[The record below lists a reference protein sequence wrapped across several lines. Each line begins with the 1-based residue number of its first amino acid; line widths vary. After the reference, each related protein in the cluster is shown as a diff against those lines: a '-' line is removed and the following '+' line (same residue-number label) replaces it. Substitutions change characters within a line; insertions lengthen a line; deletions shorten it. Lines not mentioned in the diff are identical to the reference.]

1 MNAQRSGSAQRRTS
15 RRGVAT
21 LSAITLALSGLS
33 ITSFNSVNPEATAE
47 VFSGG
52 IRDKSG
58 AVERDAQMN
67 SDLPGGSCVVQSGSS
82 SGSQSGF
89 TWKSLEPSPTSTS
102 KTAWGFSLAFD
113 NSMDRTFA
121 DWFFSNTGQFG
132 TLLNN
137 GTISSMDVG
146 QTLPGDNGPV
156 TAKADEDIA
165 ITGLRNLRNL
175 NLYADLTGAE
185 VEQFAQAG
193 ADNPVRYAWQG
204 DYTRDYPY
212 GTVNATE
219 GDTAKFAAV
228 VNPWPSENIEC
239 NPISVAWE
247 SREKLVVRPGEEL
260 KVGKINVPALEN
272 GGTDDSLSRMVVE
285 AYDAQGKFIGTS
297 STAAS
302 GGEQLLRIADNGDI
316 FYTMPKY
323 KGTDLSQQQGMRFSV
338 LAQPRS
344 VEQLQ
349 AAVENNN
356 AGEGKAFDSSNS
368 LPRYNKANV
377 LSNYQWS
384 LDDTQFHDPEY
395 SPVQQS
401 VTSGV
406 DKTTN
411 TVVTGRQTLAYKQV
425 GDKIADLVRRREDG
439 GVEAEVKLDKR
450 YVYQGWD
457 AKLDENTYDVTVT
470 TPANPLPGTFAQ
482 PRVIVTYSNGSQDII
497 PLLAVIDPNNTQ
509 VTELAVRGTVEG
521 PAGKELVSEL
531 DLNPSFEGHDPV
543 RPKSLE
549 VDQASVPKGWK
560 VTVDDDGTVKVK
572 ATSPEAAANN
582 TKILPR
588 VIATYPDGTTD
599 TVEVPFQIVNAIKV
613 PDYTAVSGQVSQTV
627 KLKPEL
633 PEIGL
638 GGSADDEKPNRYTF
652 PDGSFKY
659 KLGDWTVTIDEKT
672 GELTSTI
679 PETALPGARLTVPVK
694 AYYVNGATPQ
704 VVTGTINVIGD
715 GTGKDFASYPAQVT
729 KAGEKV
735 SSDIDTK
742 LPDPKLATYKLPD
755 NLPTDWEFKI
765 DEKGTVT
772 ATPNV
777 TVENGTTVTVKVEVT
792 YPDGST
798 ATVPAEFTV
807 IDAYARTNDPI
818 YPTVTG
824 RAGKST
830 ESKVDRT
837 RLHDAAEPRFSI
849 ITDPTDP
856 DYIAPPRNLRWED
869 VKIDPVTGVI
879 TTPISKR
886 ALPGSS
892 ADIPVR
898 VTYKD
903 NSTDTTI
910 ATVVVVAEQRQ
921 VYEPQ
926 YMLQTTTPG
935 GGVKSEIT
943 DETKIPEED
952 LIKYESR
959 RYRVPHEFEGW
970 RVSVNEYGVVTATA
984 PADARPGDGVSVPV
998 TVTYR
1003 DGSTD
1008 TVYAPFKV
1016 KENQKDISE
1025 PTYPVESTKPGAEV
1039 KRPVTRDGAPEGT
1052 TFSFGMDGDKPK
1064 TEDTVD
1070 GWTYKIDP
1078 ETGEVSVTPPDG
1090 SKPGDKHVRNVTVT
1104 YPDGSTD
1111 ETPVTTVVNLTQ
1123 NFEVDPTYPPETT
1136 FPGQTVTAPLELP
1149 EGITVAK
1156 DQPYKITPEDG
1167 YTATGDNNE
1176 FGNPTYTVAT
1186 ANGDWLVGL
1195 DDKGN
1200 VIATAPKTAKPG
1212 DSIKVPV
1219 TVTYSDGSTDRIYAP
1234 INIQDAPTREVPFD
1248 VEYKFDD
1255 TVPQGTYKVET
1266 EGVPGTEVQD
1276 RKGNWSQTKAPVNEV
1291 VVIGTKPAKATDE
1304 MTWKMSTG
1312 FDTIMR
1318 PNPALKPGEV
1328 KVVQEGEAGERTITA
1343 KFDAT
1348 LEPGGVPTVKTTSD
1362 TVTKDPKQR
1371 IVEYGPRLKDQ
1382 ELTFTEKN
1390 RVPFETEVKY
1400 DPKLEAGEQVIE
1412 QKGVEGEETVTTK
1425 QKLVDGKPSGDRV
1438 VTKEQTKAPVNQ
1450 IIRVGGK
1457 TTGENVETFK
1467 TEAPFKVVVKY
1478 DPNMPA
1484 GESKVTTPGVPGEKT
1499 VTIKRNITNSNQD
1512 GEPRV
1517 SEEITKQPVD
1527 EVITV
1532 GTKQA
1537 TATDTVEWT
1546 EPIPFGTTLRP
1557 NPDLAPGETKVVQE
1571 GKNGEASYAAVFSG
1585 TNGEATVEETKDRTE
1600 PTEQIIEY
1608 GPRLDDQDLVT
1619 STERQIP
1626 FETTIIADPTLE
1638 AGQQVVEKQGVIGKE
1653 TVTST
1658 QKLVDGKPSGEP
1670 VVTTNRTTEKQD
1682 AVIRVGTKVAG
1693 DVVAKYDAKVP
1704 YPTQFE
1710 YDPELPAGET
1720 KVTQEGKDGEKTV
1733 TVTQPSVNGEAKGDP
1748 KVEENVTTEPTPKIV
1763 KVGTK
1768 PASATEKAEWIV
1780 EIPFSTTLRPNQD
1793 LAPGETKVVQ
1803 KGVNGERKFT
1813 ADFSA
1818 TGSDAEVVESEDTK
1832 APVEEIVEYGPRLE
1846 DQSLVTETKRQ
1857 IPFETEIIFDDSL
1870 KAGEQVIDQQGEN
1883 GTEVVT
1889 SAQKIVDGKPSGEP
1903 TVTTERTKEPVNAK
1917 IRVGTKTEGTHT
1929 TESEVAVPFETE
1941 IQFDDSLPAGTQET
1955 VQEGKPGKD
1964 KVTTTQTIENSKVT
1978 GTTTETKRVDEP
1990 VKKIIKVGT
1999 KGDTTS
2005 KTVEW
2010 TESTPFEVE
2019 VRENPELKAGETKVV
2034 QEGKPGEVKHIVTV
2048 TSDNGEISTKDD
2060 TEEISKPTKQI
2071 IEVGTAPSQTEL
2083 SDKHTE
2089 QLPFETLIE
2098 VDPNLEAG
2106 RVIEEQAGSF
2116 GEKEVTKVWKLEN
2129 GVAVGDPESSEKVTK
2144 EPTPRKLRIGSK
2156 VVTETEKVTETTN
2169 TTTTVTEKEQVPAPE
2184 IERSFFGVELVK
2196 PGQSESQDVK
2206 NHTDGNTYEVP
2217 SDVDGWSFSVDENG
2231 RVTATAPS
2239 TAESGDY
2246 IEVPVTVT
2254 PENGKPYVTNAVF
2267 IVKEEEP
2274 IAPEPNDPEIIQA
2287 PTYNPDVIKAGDTK
2301 TVGINYGHA
2310 EGNTYQLGEIPD
2322 GWTVTIDETT
2332 GELTVTPPA
2341 DTPSGTIKEIP
2352 VKVTTKDGD
2361 VFNVKTVIGVIS
2373 DNCGCEPVEPNEPT
2387 DEPTEEPE
2395 EPTVKPEEPTV
2406 KPEEPTVKPEEPTVK
2421 PEEPTAKPEEPTAK
2435 PEEPT
2440 AKPEEPTA
2448 KPEEPTAKPEEPTV
2462 KPEEPTAKPEEPTTV
2477 TVTETVDPSNPTP
2490 SEEPKDPEPTEEQPT
2505 GDASTTTVTVT
2516 ETKEPP
2522 KPSEPTP
2529 SDDPKEP
2536 EPKPTV
2542 TVTVTEDPSKPAPT
2556 DETTSTEPTSDNPKP
2571 SDENPTVTVTVTEDP
2586 SKPRPTD
2593 DTTPAEPTAEDTPSE
2608 DPTTPVEPTDPTNPN
2623 EPSEPDTPSDPN
2635 EPRIPE
2641 VGSLWP
2647 ILIPL
2652 VLVPAVIGHF
2662 INQPGTPAPK
2672 LPGLPL
2678 KPQKPEDVIKDLQP
2692 KAPGEAEQPK
2702 PQAPVENEQPKPQD
2716 PQAPMENERSNN
2728 VESKD
2733 VQPSQSD
2740 NTNRYTGKS
2749 PSTTDSKKS
2758 TNSGFL
2764 ANTGANV
2771 LGLLAAGLALIAG
2784 AALLLR
2790 PGRRR
2795 KES

>member
-33 ITSFNSVNPEATAE
+33 ITSFNTVNPEAAAE
-47 VFSGG
+47 SFTGG

-58 AVERDAQMN
+58 VVEKDAQMN
-67 SDLPGGSCVVQSGSS
+67 SDLPGGSCVVQSGSP

-89 TWKSLEPSPTSTS
+89 TWQNLEPSPTSTS

-121 DWFFSNTGQFG
+121 DWFFSNTGNLG

-156 TAKADEDIA
+156 TAKADEDID
-165 ITGLRNLRNL
+165 ITGLRNQRNL

-219 GDTAKFAAV
+219 GNSAKFAAV

-260 KVGKINVPALEN
+260 KVGKINVPALKN

-285 AYDAQGKFIGTS
+285 AYDSQGKFIGTS

-377 LSNYQWS
+377 VSNYQWS

-411 TVVTGRQTLAYKQV
+411 TVVTGRQTLIYKQV

-457 AKLDENTYDVTVT
+457 AKLDPNTNDVIVT

-521 PAGKELVSEL
+521 PAGKVLVSEL
-531 DLNPSFEGHDPV
+531 DLKPSFEGYEPV

-549 VDQASVPKGWK
+549 IDPASVPEGWMA
-560 VTVDDDGTVKVK
+560 TVEDDGTVKVK

-613 PDYTAVSGQVSQTV
+613 PDYTAVSGQVEEEV
-627 KLKPEL
+627 KLQPVLPEL
-633 PEIGL
+633 GL

-652 PDGSFKY
+652 PDDSLEY
-659 KLGDWTVTIDEKT
+659 KVGDWTVTIDENT

-679 PETALPGARLTVPVK
+679 PATAQPGARITVPVK
-694 AYYVNGATPQ
+694 AHYATGATPQ

-715 GTGKDFASYPAQVT
+715 GTGKDFASYPPQVT
-729 KAGEKV
+729 KAGETI

-742 LPDPKLATYKLPD
+742 LADPSLAKYKLPA
-755 NLPTDWEFKI
+755 NLPKDWKFTI

-772 ATPNV
+772 ATPDV
-777 TVENGTTVTVKVEVT
+777 TVANGTTVTIPVEVT

-798 ATVPAEFTV
+798 ATVPADFTV
-807 IDAYARTNDPI
+807 IDAYARTNDPL

-824 RAGKST
+824 RAGDVVVSQ
-830 ESKVDRT
+830 VDRT
-837 RLHDAAEPRFSI
+837 RLHDAAAPRFSI
-849 ITDPTDP
+849 ITDPNDP
-856 DYIAPPRNLRWED
+856 DYIAPPRNLKWED
-869 VKIDPVTGVI
+869 VKIDPDTGVI
-879 TTPISKR
+879 TTPISKY

-892 ADIPVR
+892 ADIPIR

-903 NSTDTTI
+903 NSTDKTI

-921 VYEPQ
+921 VYEAQ

-935 GGVKSEIT
+935 GEIKSEIT
-943 DETKIPEED
+943 DATRIPEQD
-952 LIKYESR
+952 LAKDPSK
-959 RYRVPHEFEGW
+959 RYQAPSDVDGW
-970 RVSVNEYGVVTATA
+970 KVSVDENGVVTATA
-984 PADARPGDGVSVPV
+984 PKDARPGDGVSVPV

-1025 PTYPVESTKPGAEV
+1025 PTYSVESTKPDTEV
-1039 KRPVTRDGAPEGT
+1039 KRTVNRDGAPEGT
-1052 TFSFGMDGDKPK
+1052 TFSFGMDGDMPK
-1064 TEDTVD
+1064 TKDTVD

-1078 ETGEVSVTPPDG
+1078 KTGEVSVTPPAN
-1090 SKPGDKHVRNVTVT
+1090 SKPGDKHIHNVTVT

-1136 FPGQTVTAPLELP
+1136 FPGETVTAPLTIDLSN
-1149 EGITVAK
+1149 GITVAEK
-1156 DQPYKITPEDG
+1156 DPYKITPADG
-1167 YTATGDNNE
+1167 YKATGDNNE

-1186 ANGDWLVGL
+1186 ANGAWLVGL

-1200 VIATAPKTAKPG
+1200 VVATAPKTAKPG

-1248 VEYKFDD
+1248 VEYKYDD
-1255 TVPQGTYKVET
+1255 TIPAGTYKVET
-1266 EGVPGTEVQD
+1266 EGKAGEEKQKKDGTWE
-1276 RKGNWSQTKAPVNEV
+1276 QTKAPVNEV
-1291 VVIGTKPAKATDE
+1291 VVVGNKPAEAAKDASWTVPLPYPTE
-1304 MTWKMSTG
+1304 V
-1312 FDTIMR
+1312 R
-1318 PNPALKPGEV
+1318 ENPELKPGET
-1328 KVVQEGEAGERTITA
+1328 KVIQEGENGELTYTA
-1343 KFDAT
+1343 KFTAT
-1348 LEPGGVPTVKTTSD
+1348 GDQASLTEEK
-1362 TVTKDPKQR
+1362 VTKQPQPR
-1371 IVEYGPRLKDQ
+1371 IIEYGPGLAPS
-1382 ELTFTEKN
+1382 ELVTKTEKPI
-1390 RVPFETEVKY
+1390 PFETKVVF
-1400 DPKLEAGEQVIE
+1400 DDSLEAGKQVVDK
-1412 QKGVEGEETVTTK
+1412 QGELGTEVTTSTLK
-1425 QKLVDGKPSGDRV
+1425 IVDGKPSGD
-1438 VTKEQTKAPVNQ
+1438 
-1450 IIRVGGK
+1450 
-1457 TTGENVETFK
+1457 
-1467 TEAPFKVVVKY
+1467 
-1478 DPNMPA
+1478 
-1484 GESKVTTPGVPGEKT
+1484 
-1499 VTIKRNITNSNQD
+1499 
-1512 GEPRV
+1512 
-1517 SEEITKQPVD
+1517 
-1527 EVITV
+1527 
-1532 GTKQA
+1532 
-1537 TATDTVEWT
+1537 
-1546 EPIPFGTTLRP
+1546 
-1557 NPDLAPGETKVVQE
+1557 
-1571 GKNGEASYAAVFSG
+1571 
-1585 TNGEATVEETKDRTE
+1585 
-1600 PTEQIIEY
+1600 
-1608 GPRLDDQDLVT
+1608 
-1619 STERQIP
+1619 
-1626 FETTIIADPTLE
+1626 
-1638 AGQQVVEKQGVIGKE
+1638 
-1653 TVTST
+1653 
-1658 QKLVDGKPSGEP
+1658 P
-1670 VVTTNRTTEKQD
+1670 VVTSERTKEPVD
-1682 AVIRVGTKVAG
+1682 AVIRVGTKTTGTMSETVTSEVPFG
-1693 DVVAKYDAKVP
+1693 VKVE
-1704 YPTQFE
+1704 F
-1710 YDPELPAGET
+1710 DPNMPAGKSEV
-1720 KVTQEGKDGEKTV
+1720 VTEGKPGEKTV
-1733 TVTQPSVNGEAKGDP
+1733 TITRDITNSKPGDP
-1748 KVEENVTTEPTPKIV
+1748 QITEEVTKKPVDQVI

-1768 PASATEKAEWIV
+1768 PSEASEKVTWTAEVPFEV
-1780 EIPFSTTLRPNQD
+1780 ETRPNPE
-1793 LAPGETKVVQ
+1793 LKPGEIKVVQ
-1803 KGVNGERKFT
+1803 KGVPGEKTYT
-1813 ADFSA
+1813 ADFTAKGDQA
-1818 TGSDAEVVESEDTK
+1818 TVTPEEKQTK
-1832 APVEEIVEYGPRLE
+1832 DPVKEIIEYGPKAE
-1846 DQSLVTETKRQ
+1846 DTSVVTKTEKPV
-1857 IPFETEIIFDDSL
+1857 PFETKIIADPKL
-1870 KAGEQVIDQQGEN
+1870 PAGEQVVDKQGEN
-1883 GTEVVT
+1883 GTEIVT
-1889 SAQKIVDGKPSGEP
+1889 STQKIVDGKPFGDP
-1903 TVTTERTKEPVNAK
+1903 TVTTERTKEPTNAV
-1917 IRVGTKTEGTHT
+1917 IRVGTKTEGTNT

-1941 IQFDDSLPAGTQET
+1941 IQFDDTMPAGTQET

-1964 KVTTTQTIENSKVT
+1964 KVTTTQTIENSKVV
-1978 GTTTETKRVDEP
+1978 GTKTETKRIEEP

-2019 VRENPELKAGETKVV
+2019 VRENPDLKAGETKVV
-2034 QEGKPGEVKHIVTV
+2034 QEGKPGEVKRTVTV
-2048 TSDNGEISTKDD
+2048 TSDDGEISTKDD

-2098 VDPNLEAG
+2098 SDPNLEAG
-2106 RVIEEQAGSF
+2106 KIVEDQAGSF
-2116 GEKEVTKVWKLEN
+2116 GEKEVTKVWKLKD
-2129 GVAVGDPESSEKVTK
+2129 GKVVGDPETTEDVTK
-2144 EPTPRKLRIGSK
+2144 EPTPRKLRVGTK
-2156 VVTETEKVTETTN
+2156 VVTETQTETETEKVTET
-2169 TTTTVTEKEQVPAPE
+2169 KEVPVE
-2184 IERSFFGVELVK
+2184 LDRGFYGVELTKPAEPASQNIKDGSEGNTYEVGELPAGWTATVDENGTVTATPPADAKSGDYAEIPVTVTPEGGKPYTATATFIVK
-2196 PGQSESQDVK
+2196 DDQPVDPTQPTETEVITAPTYNPAVIEAGDTQTVDI
-2206 NHTDGNTYEVP
+2206 NYGHTDGNTYELV
-2217 SDVDGWSFSVDENG
+2217 
-2231 RVTATAPS
+2231 
-2239 TAESGDY
+2239 
-2246 IEVPVTVT
+2246 EVP
-2254 PENGKPYVTNAVF
+2254 A
-2267 IVKEEEP
+2267 
-2274 IAPEPNDPEIIQA
+2274 D
-2287 PTYNPDVIKAGDTK
+2287 
-2301 TVGINYGHA
+2301 
-2310 EGNTYQLGEIPD
+2310 
-2322 GWTVTIDETT
+2322 WTVTIDETT
-2332 GELTVTPPA
+2332 GQLTVTPPA
-2341 DTPSGTIKEIP
+2341 DTPSGTIQEIP
-2352 VKVTTKDGD
+2352 VTITTEDGQT
-2361 VFNVKTVIGVIS
+2361 FNVKTVIGVIS

-2395 EPTVKPEEPTV
+2395 EPT
-2406 KPEEPTVKPEEPTVK
+2406 
-2421 PEEPTAKPEEPTAK
+2421 AKPEEPTA
-2435 PEEPT
+2435 
-2440 AKPEEPTA
+2440 
-2448 KPEEPTAKPEEPTV
+2448 

-2490 SEEPKDPEPTEEQPT
+2490 SEDPKDPEPTEEQPT

-2516 ETKEPP
+2516 ETKESP

-2536 EPKPTV
+2536 ELKPTV
-2542 TVTVTEDPSKPAPT
+2542 TVTVTEDPSKPTPT
-2556 DETTSTEPTSDNPKP
+2556 DETTSTEPTTDKPKP
-2571 SDENPTVTVTVTEDP
+2571 SDETPTLTVTVTEDP
-2586 SKPRPTD
+2586 SKPSPTD
-2593 DTTPAEPTAEDTPSE
+2593 DTTPAEPTADETPSE
-2608 DPTTPVEPTDPTNPN
+2608 DPTTPVEPTEPTDPTDPDTPVEPSDPTDPN
-2623 EPSEPDTPSDPN
+2623 EPSEPDTPADPN

-2692 KAPGEAEQPK
+2692 KAPDEAEQPK
-2702 PQAPVENEQPKPQD
+2702 PQAPGEAEQPQPQV
-2716 PQAPMENERSNN
+2716 PQAPVENERSNN

-2740 NTNRYTGKS
+2740 NTSRYTGKS

>member
-1 MNAQRSGSAQRRTS
+1 MS
-15 RRGVAT
+15 
-21 LSAITLALSGLS
+21 
-33 ITSFNSVNPEATAE
+33 
-47 VFSGG
+47 
-52 IRDKSG
+52 
-58 AVERDAQMN
+58 
-67 SDLPGGSCVVQSGSS
+67 
-82 SGSQSGF
+82 
-89 TWKSLEPSPTSTS
+89 W
-102 KTAWGFSLAFD
+102 
-113 NSMDRTFA
+113 
-121 DWFFSNTGQFG
+121 
-132 TLLNN
+132 
-137 GTISSMDVG
+137 
-146 QTLPGDNGPV
+146 
-156 TAKADEDIA
+156 
-165 ITGLRNLRNL
+165 
-175 NLYADLTGAE
+175 
-185 VEQFAQAG
+185 
-193 ADNPVRYAWQG
+193 
-204 DYTRDYPY
+204 
-212 GTVNATE
+212 
-219 GDTAKFAAV
+219 
-228 VNPWPSENIEC
+228 EN
-239 NPISVAWE
+239 
-247 SREKLVVRPGEEL
+247 REKLVIRPGEEL
-260 KVGKINVPALEN
+260 KVGEIYVPKVQN
-272 GGTDDSLSRMVVE
+272 GGTDDSMSRMVVE
-285 AYDAQGKFIGTS
+285 AYDAQGNFIGTS
-297 STAAS
+297 DTDAS
-302 GGEQLLRIADNGDI
+302 GGGKSSVRIDQTTGEI
-316 FYTMPKY
+316 FYTMPEY
-323 KGTDLSQQQGMRFSV
+323 KGTDLSDQQGMRFSV
-338 LAQPRS
+338 LAKPRS
-344 VEQLQ
+344 VDQLQ

-356 AGEGKAFDSSNS
+356 GGVGTAFESSNS
-368 LPRYNKANV
+368 LDRYNKANV
-377 LSNYQWS
+377 IGNHQWS
-384 LDDTQFHDPEY
+384 FDDTQFHDPKY
-395 SPVQQS
+395 APDQQS
-401 VTSGV
+401 VISGV
-406 DKTTN
+406 DKATKTP
-411 TVVTGRQTLAYKQV
+411 VTGRQTLTFKQV
-425 GDKIADLVRRREDG
+425 GDKIADLKKKREDG
-439 GVEAEVKLDKR
+439 GVEAEVKLDDS
-450 YVYQGWD
+450 YVYEGWD
-457 AKLDENTYDVTVT
+457 AKMDPETYDVTVT
-470 TPANPLPGTFAQ
+470 TPENPRPGTFAQ
-482 PRVIVTYSNGSQDII
+482 PRVIVTYSNGSKDII
-497 PLLAVIDPNNTQ
+497 PLLAVVDPNNTQ
-509 VTELAVRGTVEG
+509 VTEVVARGTVEG
-521 PAGKELVSEL
+521 PAGKVLVSEL
-531 DLNPSFEGHDPV
+531 DLKPVLKGHKV
-543 RPKSLE
+543 VAPKSYD
-549 VDQASVPKGWK
+549 VDKESVPEGWR
-560 VTVDDDGTVKVK
+560 VAVDDDGTVKVK
-572 ATSPEAAANN
+572 AISPEAAANN
-582 TKILPR
+582 TKIVPR

-599 TVEVPFQIVNAIKV
+599 VVDVPFQIVNAIKV

-627 KLKPEL
+627 KLKPVL

-652 PDGSFKY
+652 PDGSFEY

-672 GELTSTI
+672 GELSSTI

-694 AYYVNGATPQ
+694 AYYATGATPQ

-742 LPDPKLATYKLPD
+742 LPDPKLAKYKLPD
-755 NLPTDWEFKI
+755 NLPKDWKFSV

-772 ATPNV
+772 AIPDA
-777 TVENGTTVTVKVEVT
+777 TVQNGTTVTVPVEVT

-824 RAGKST
+824 RPGDLAVSQ
-830 ESKVDRT
+830 VDRT

-849 ITDPTDP
+849 ITDPNDP
-856 DYIAPPRNLRWED
+856 DYIEPPRNLKWED

-879 TTPISKR
+879 TTKISKR
-886 ALPGSS
+886 ALPGTS

-903 NSTDTTI
+903 NSTDKTI

-921 VYEPQ
+921 VYEAQ

-935 GGVKSEIT
+935 GKVTSEIT

-952 LIKYESR
+952 LTKDESK
-959 RYRVPHEFEGW
+959 RYQVPDDVDGW
-970 RVSVNEYGVVTATA
+970 AVSVDKDGVVTATA

-998 TVTYR
+998 TVKYR

-1016 KENQKDISE
+1016 KENQKDINE
-1025 PTYPVESTKPGAEV
+1025 PSYPVESTKPDTEV
-1039 KRPVTRDGAPEGT
+1039 KRPVTRDGAPDGT

-1078 ETGEVSVTPPDG
+1078 KTGEVSVTPPAG
-1090 SKPGDKHVRNVTVT
+1090 SKPGDKHVHNVTVT

-1136 FPGQTVTAPLELP
+1136 FPGETVTAPLTIDLP
-1149 EGITVAK
+1149 NGITVAEK
-1156 DQPYKITPEDG
+1156 DPYKITPADG
-1167 YTATGDNNE
+1167 YTATDKPNE

-1195 DDKGN
+1195 DKKGN
-1200 VIATAPKTAKPG
+1200 VIATAPEGAKPG

-1255 TVPQGTYKVET
+1255 TVPQGTYRVET

-1328 KVVQEGEAGERTITA
+1328 EVVQEGEAGERTITA

-1362 TVTKDPKQR
+1362 TVTKDPKPR
-1371 IVEYGPRLKDQ
+1371 IVEYGPRLEDQ
-1382 ELTFTEKN
+1382 VLTFTQTN

-1400 DPKLEAGEQVIE
+1400 DPNLKAGEQVIE
-1412 QKGVEGEETVTTK
+1412 QKGEEGVDTVTTK
-1425 QKLVDGKPSGDRV
+1425 QKL
-1438 VTKEQTKAPVNQ
+1438 
-1450 IIRVGGK
+1450 
-1457 TTGENVETFK
+1457 
-1467 TEAPFKVVVKY
+1467 
-1478 DPNMPA
+1478 
-1484 GESKVTTPGVPGEKT
+1484 
-1499 VTIKRNITNSNQD
+1499 
-1512 GEPRV
+1512 
-1517 SEEITKQPVD
+1517 
-1527 EVITV
+1527 
-1532 GTKQA
+1532 
-1537 TATDTVEWT
+1537 
-1546 EPIPFGTTLRP
+1546 
-1557 NPDLAPGETKVVQE
+1557 
-1571 GKNGEASYAAVFSG
+1571 
-1585 TNGEATVEETKDRTE
+1585 
-1600 PTEQIIEY
+1600 
-1608 GPRLDDQDLVT
+1608 
-1619 STERQIP
+1619 
-1626 FETTIIADPTLE
+1626 
-1638 AGQQVVEKQGVIGKE
+1638 
-1653 TVTST
+1653 
-1658 QKLVDGKPSGEP
+1658 
-1670 VVTTNRTTEKQD
+1670 
-1682 AVIRVGTKVAG
+1682 
-1693 DVVAKYDAKVP
+1693 
-1704 YPTQFE
+1704 
-1710 YDPELPAGET
+1710 
-1720 KVTQEGKDGEKTV
+1720 
-1733 TVTQPSVNGEAKGDP
+1733 
-1748 KVEENVTTEPTPKIV
+1748 
-1763 KVGTK
+1763 
-1768 PASATEKAEWIV
+1768 
-1780 EIPFSTTLRPNQD
+1780 
-1793 LAPGETKVVQ
+1793 
-1803 KGVNGERKFT
+1803 
-1813 ADFSA
+1813 
-1818 TGSDAEVVESEDTK
+1818 
-1832 APVEEIVEYGPRLE
+1832 
-1846 DQSLVTETKRQ
+1846 
-1857 IPFETEIIFDDSL
+1857 
-1870 KAGEQVIDQQGEN
+1870 
-1883 GTEVVT
+1883 
-1889 SAQKIVDGKPSGEP
+1889 VDGKPSGEP
-1903 TVTTERTKEPVNAK
+1903 TVTTERTKEPVAAEIRVGTKTTGETTKTVAADVPFGVKVEFDPNMPAGTSKTVTEGKPGKKTITVTQKVTNSQPDGEATVEEKVTEQPVDQVIKVGTKPSEASEKVTWTAQVPFEVETRPNPELKPGEIKVFQKGVPGEKTYTADFSAKGDQASVTPEEKQTKDPVKEIIEYGPKAEDTSVVTKTEKPVSFETEIVFDDSLEEGEQVVDQQGELGTEVVTSTQKIVDGKPSGEPEVTTERTKEPKKQIIRVGTKTTGKNTEAVETEVPFDVKVVYDPNLKPGESKVTQEGKPGKKKVTIERDIVNSKPGDPKITEEIIEKPVEKVVTVGTKPAEATNKATWTAPLPYDTIVRPNSDLKPGEIKTVQSGEYGEKEFTADFTAKDNTSSVNTTEKVTKQPVQQIIEYGPGADDSEVVTKTEKPVPFATEIVFDDSLKAGEQVVDQQGENGIEVETSTQKIVDGEPSGEPTVTTERTKEPTNAV
-1917 IRVGTKTEGTHT
+1917 IRVGTKTEGTYT

-2005 KTVEW
+2005 KSVEW
-2010 TESTPFEVE
+2010 TESIPFEVE
-2019 VRENPELKAGETKVV
+2019 VRENPDLKAGETKVV
-2034 QEGKPGEVKHIVTV
+2034 QEGKPGEVKHTVTV
-2048 TSDNGEISTKDD
+2048 TSDNGEITTDDSTATV
-2060 TEEISKPTKQI
+2060 TEPTKHI
-2071 IEVGTAPSQTEL
+2071 IEVGTAPTQTEL
-2083 SDKHTE
+2083 TDKHTE
-2089 QLPFETLIE
+2089 QLPFDTLIE

-2106 RVIEEQAGSF
+2106 KVIEDRAGSF
-2116 GEKEVTKVWKLEN
+2116 GEKEVTKVWKLED
-2129 GVAVGDPESSEKVTK
+2129 GKAVGDPETSEKVTK
-2144 EPTPRKLRIGSK
+2144 EPTSRKLRIGSK

-2184 IERSFFGVELVK
+2184 IERSFFGAQLVK
-2196 PGQSESQDVK
+2196 PGQSESQDAK

-2310 EGNTYQLGEIPD
+2310 GGNTYELGEIPD
-2322 GWTVTIDETT
+2322 GWTVNIDETT

-2395 EPTVKPEEPTV
+2395 EPTAKPEEPTA
-2406 KPEEPTVKPEEPTVK
+2406 K

-2462 KPEEPTAKPEEPTTV
+2462 KPEEPTVKPEEPTVKPEEPTTV

-2516 ETKEPP
+2516 ETKEPST
-2522 KPSEPTP
+2522 PSEPTP

-2536 EPKPTV
+2536 ELKPTV
-2542 TVTVTEDPSKPAPT
+2542 TVTVTEDPSKPTPT
-2556 DETTSTEPTSDNPKP
+2556 DETTSTEPTTDNPKP

-2586 SKPRPTD
+2586 SKPSPTD
-2593 DTTPAEPTAEDTPSE
+2593 DTTPAEPTADETPSE
-2608 DPTTPVEPTDPTNPN
+2608 DPTTPVEPTEPTDPTDPDTPVEPSDPTDPN
-2623 EPSEPDTPSDPN
+2623 EPSEPDTPADPN

-2662 INQPGTPAPK
+2662 INQPGAPAPK

-2716 PQAPMENERSNN
+2716 PQAPMENDRSNN

-2733 VQPSQSD
+2733 VEPSQSD
-2740 NTNRYTGKS
+2740 NTSRYTGKS

-2790 PGRRR
+2790 PSRRR